1 LALIALVL
9 LALGAAAAGYFSLRS
24 YMPIHLAGSGGP
36 GPGSLETRVVQ
47 NLSARTKYVVSGES
61 SGRFGIVF
69 DIKNTGRLP
78 VKIEGLGGDAG
89 SDSLVPRLQLHR
101 ARELT
106 ENRYYDFQPFTLESG
121 ETAFLG
127 LEVIAT
133 NPCEAYVPGSSITW
147 NSVSL
152 RYSYA
157 RVFERETTIRLPAM
171 MSLRC

>member
-9 LALGAAAAGYFSLRS
+9 LALAAAAVGYFSLRS

-127 LEVIAT
+127 LEVMRRILARHT
-133 NPCEAYVPGSSITW
+133 CRAHRSPGTRFPCGTAKPEYSSGRRR
-147 NSVSL
+147 SGC
-152 RYSYA
+152 
-157 RVFERETTIRLPAM
+157 PQ
-171 MSLRC
+171 